1 MIFLLRHNE
10 QQSTF
15 GDPTAVTTIQTAT
28 LLLRSSKLHLRLSCD
43 SFASKKTPGKALPSE
58 IQVTI
63 IGSCPDQLS
72 PPRQELFLN
81 NTTDTTSHTPPTNNC
96 SLSKGYVGWRF
107 SYIYPRYICGSWV
120 RAAPNHPRRRRKKC
134 PAMRR
139 RLGRH
144 RTLLSSSN
152 RPPAQR
158 LVAGAAR
165 GPSCI
170 RPASCASMSTTP
182 RSASAASS
190 IASIRSLCPYVGN

>member
-72 PPRQELFLN
+72 PHGEITDRDLAFWLDSTLRGLN
-81 NTTDTTSHTPPTNNC
+81 TSYQHQNWPLLMVSKPLPC
-96 SLSKGYVGWRF
+96 VIHAIDIYIYIPLHLSK
-107 SYIYPRYICGSWV
+107 
-120 RAAPNHPRRRRKKC
+120 
-134 PAMRR
+134 
-139 RLGRH
+139 
-144 RTLLSSSN
+144 
-152 RPPAQR
+152 
-158 LVAGAAR
+158 
-165 GPSCI
+165 CI
-170 RPASCASMSTTP
+170 H
-182 RSASAASS
+182 
-190 IASIRSLCPYVGN
+190 I